1 MTLTQKKIN
10 ETGEM
15 GLAFYH
21 EDIKHRLTDADKGRY
36 VAVDCISGEWE
47 IGDTIESA
55 EKLLSRVPNAD
66 VLIVRHIIIA
76 SGYWGSGSRELP
88 TCK

>member
-1 MTLTQKKIN
+1 MTLTQAKTSEI
-10 ETGEM
+10 GER

-21 EDIKHRLTDADKGRY
+21 ENIKHRLTDADKGRY
-36 VAVDCISGEWE
+36 VAIDCISGEWE
-47 IGDTIESA
+47 VGDTVESA
-55 EKLLSRVPNAD
+55 EGLLSRVPDAD

-76 SGYWGSGSRELP
+76 SSYWGSGPRELP

>member
-1 MTLTQKKIN
+1 MTLTQTKTS
-10 ETGEM
+10 EPGWR

-21 EDIKHRLTDADKGRY
+21 ENIKHRLTDADKGRY
-36 VAVDCISGEWE
+36 VAIDCISGEWE
-47 IGDTIESA
+47 IGDTADSA
-55 EKLLSRVPNAD
+55 EKLLSRIPDAD

-76 SGYWGSGSRELP
+76 SGYWGSGPRELL